1 MFQKH
6 LIFIITLIFLN
17 IASAEPINVERI
29 VQNVCV
35 ACHAMDGNSAITA
48 NPKLSAQHESYL
60 YKQLMNYKSGER
72 DNAVMAGIVANLS
85 EEEIR
90 GLAEYFSKQDLKLS
104 KAISN
109 GKGSLGEKIF
119 RAGIKEKKVPACA
132 GCHGPAGHGI
142 PSKFPRL
149 NAQHAD
155 YVKTQLQNFSAGLR
169 ANDSEKVMRMIAE
182 KLSEKEMDAVSDYIQ
197 GLQ

>member
-6 LIFIITLIFLN
+6 LFFILSLIFMNFSL
-17 IASAEPINVERI
+17 AESINVDKI
-29 VQNVCV
+29 VQNVCM
-35 ACHAMDGNSAITA
+35 ACHGMDGNSVITA
-48 NPKLSAQHESYL
+48 NPKLSAQHKSYL
-60 YKQLMNYKSGER
+60 YKQLINYKSGDRE
-72 DNAVMAGIVANLS
+72 NAVMAGIVANLS
-85 EEEIR
+85 EVEMK
-90 GLAEYFSKQDLKLS
+90 GLAEYFSKQDLNLS
-104 KAISN
+104 KATLN

-132 GCHGPAGHGI
+132 GCHGPSGHGI
-142 PSKFPRL
+142 PAKFPRL

-155 YVKTQLQNFSAGLR
+155 YIKTQLQKFSSGLR

-182 KLSEKEMDAVSDYIQ
+182 KLSEKEMEAVSDYIQ